1 MLLKDVKNIKEVTL
15 NGNDL
20 TLEELIAI
28 SRYGAKIKVDPDAVA
43 RIKASRALIDDIVEN
58 EKVVYG
64 VTTGFGSL
72 CRVSISKED
81 CSQLQEN
88 LIRTHC
94 CGYGNP
100 LSREVTRCA
109 MTIRANA
116 LVKGYS
122 GVRMETL
129 NTLVEMINKG
139 VHPYIPEK
147 GSLGASGDLA
157 PLAHMVL
164 PMLGLGKAEYKG
176 ELMSGREAMDRAG
189 IPIIKLV
196 AKEGLGLINGTPI
209 LTAMGTFAL
218 WDGMLLLKQSDIAGA
233 LTIEANRGI
242 IDAFDERLHTIRPH
256 RGQLDTAYNMRSLL
270 KNSTYVTHQGELKVQ
285 DPYSLRCIPQI
296 HGASKD
302 ALGFVKEK
310 VDIEINSATDNPIVL
325 PDGDVISGGNFH
337 GEPMA
342 LPFDFLGIGLSE
354 IANVSERRLERT
366 INNSLSGFPSFLVKH
381 SGLNSGFMITQ
392 YAAAALVSENK
403 VLAHPAS
410 VDSIPSCENQEDLV
424 SMGACAARKA
434 AEICSNVRRVIATE
448 ILAACQAIDLREGE
462 GFHLG
467 DGTQAAYDAVR
478 KSNKFIEYD
487 KDIEM
492 FDELEKIT
500 KVVAD
505 GDILEA
511 VEEKADLR
519 FF

>member
-157 PLAHMVL
+157 PLA
-164 PMLGLGKAEYKG
+164 
-176 ELMSGREAMDRAG
+176 
-189 IPIIKLV
+189 
-196 AKEGLGLINGTPI
+196 
-209 LTAMGTFAL
+209 
-218 WDGMLLLKQSDIAGA
+218 QSSW
-233 LTIEANRGI
+233 
-242 IDAFDERLHTIRPH
+242 P
-256 RGQLDTAYNMRSLL
+256 
-270 KNSTYVTHQGELKVQ
+270 
-285 DPYSLRCIPQI
+285 
-296 HGASKD
+296 
-302 ALGFVKEK
+302 
-310 VDIEINSATDNPIVL
+310 
-325 PDGDVISGGNFH
+325 
-337 GEPMA
+337 
-342 LPFDFLGIGLSE
+342 
-354 IANVSERRLERT
+354 
-366 INNSLSGFPSFLVKH
+366 
-381 SGLNSGFMITQ
+381 
-392 YAAAALVSENK
+392 
-403 VLAHPAS
+403 
-410 VDSIPSCENQEDLV
+410 
-424 SMGACAARKA
+424 RKA
-434 AEICSNVRRVIATE
+434 W
-448 ILAACQAIDLREGE
+448 D
-462 GFHLG
+462 
-467 DGTQAAYDAVR
+467 
-478 KSNKFIEYD
+478 
-487 KDIEM
+487 
-492 FDELEKIT
+492 
-500 KVVAD
+500 
-505 GDILEA
+505 
-511 VEEKADLR
+511 
-519 FF
+519 